1 MTRLCCFG
9 ILFSLALAAGAQT
22 PAPSP
27 EALRMEMVFW
37 ESVRSSSDPADF
49 KAYLEKYPQGNFA
62 ALARNRLAALG
73 QRQGQQ
79 QGQQVQKPQVAPEKP
94 REAAGPL
101 AAGDSWT
108 YRVVNV
114 RAGTPIGTHEVRL
127 VSAVGDNLVEEVLD
141 SGGTRRV
148 EHRRGF
154 YLAPVGPY
162 TMFSPYLL
170 HYGAPQFGVAFRGID
185 NLDMRTCN
193 AGWTCSAR
201 GRTLGWDR
209 VRVPAGE
216 FNAIRVEIYQNWT
229 TPSQTNDRGESVERT
244 LTVWYSPETKRP
256 VKFISRGG
264 PSANVDTEF
273 ELELV
278 SYKVK

>member
-1 MTRLCCFG
+1 MTR
-9 ILFSLALAAGAQT
+9 SLAIVVFLAFAPAALPQT
-22 PAPSP
+22 A
-27 EALRMEMVFW
+27 EAEAMRMEMVFW
-37 ESVRSSSDPADF
+37 ESVRSSTDPADF
-49 KAYLEKYPQGNFA
+49 KAYLEKYPKGSFA

-73 QRQGQQ
+73 Q
-79 QGQQVQKPQVAPEKP
+79 QQVQKPQAAPEKP

-101 AAGDSWT
+101 AAGDAWT

-114 RAGTPIGTHEVRL
+114 RAGKPIGTHEVRL
-127 VSAVGDNLVEEVLD
+127 VSATGDNLVEEVLE
-141 SGGTRRV
+141 SGASRRV
-148 EHRRGF
+148 EHRRGL

-170 HYGAPQFGVAFRGID
+170 HYGAPQFGVGFRGID

-193 AGWTCSAR
+193 AGWTCAAS

-216 FNAIRVEIYQNWT
+216 FNAIRVEIYQSWT
-229 TPSQTNDRGESVERT
+229 TPSQTNDRGETVQRT

-264 PSANVDTEF
+264 PSSNVDTEF

-278 SYKVK
+278 SYKVR

>member
-1 MTRLCCFG
+1 MTR
-9 ILFSLALAAGAQT
+9 ALAFVVLFAFA
-22 PAPSP
+22 PAALPQSA
-27 EALRMEMVFW
+27 EAEAMRMEMVFW
-37 ESVRSSSDPADF
+37 ESVRSSTDPADF
-49 KAYLEKYPQGNFA
+49 KAYLEKYPKGNFA
-62 ALARNRLAALG
+62 VLARNRLAALG
-73 QRQGQQ
+73 QQQ
-79 QGQQVQKPQVAPEKP
+79 QAPKPQENAEKP
-94 REAAGPL
+94 GAAKGPL
-101 AAGDSWT
+101 TAGDSWT

-114 RAGTPIGTHEVRL
+114 RAGKPMGTQEVRL
-127 VSAVGDNLVEEVLD
+127 VSATGDNLVEEVLD

-170 HYGAPQFGVAFRGID
+170 HYGAPQFGVGFRGID

-193 AGWTCSAR
+193 AGWTCSAS

-216 FNAIRVEIYQNWT
+216 FNAIRVEIYQSWT
-229 TPSQTNDRGESVERT
+229 TPSQTNDRGETVQRT

-256 VKFISRGG
+256 VRFISRGG
-264 PSANVDTEF
+264 PSANIDTEF

-278 SYKVK
+278 SYKVR